1 MSLHLKRDD
10 VPERKVMLK
19 TGELKVLRC
28 QAPTAMKAV

>member
-19 TGELKVLRC
+19 TGELKVLPVKHLR
-28 QAPTAMKAV
+28 Q